1 MRIERVE
8 LRLIEL
14 PLVEPFETSFGK
26 ETNRKA
32 IIIALKSGG
41 ATGWGECVAGSGPWY
56 SYETVKTAWH
66 MLEDFIIPELLGRD
80 LSGPEAVSEKLS
92 RIRGHNMAKACVEMA
107 CWDLSAKLK
116 EVSLSKFLGGTK
128 EKIESGI
135 SIGIQKSITD
145 LLNLIEW
152 RLAQGYRR
160 IKIKI
165 KPGWDLEVVRQVREK
180 FADIMLMADANSAY
194 TLKDLALFKALD
206 EFNLIM
212 IEQPLDYD
220 DIVDHARLQKEIRTP
235 ICLDESIK
243 TTEDARKALEL
254 GSCKIINIKPGRV
267 GGFCNAKRIHDL
279 CRTRQIPVWCGGML
293 ETGIGRAHNVALAS
307 LDGFT
312 LPNDI
317 SASERYYK
325 QDLVEPPF
333 KLNADGTLNVPQGP
347 GIGVE
352 VLPDQLAKA
361 TLKRSSFAS

>member
-14 PLVEPFETSFGK
+14 ELVEPFETSFGR

-32 IIIALKSGG
+32 IIVALKSGG

-66 MLEDFIIPELLGRD
+66 VLEDHIIPELLGRE
-80 LSGPEAVSEKLS
+80 LAGPEVLIEKLA

-107 CWDLSAKLK
+107 FWDLTAKLK
-116 EVSLSKFLGGTK
+116 EVSLSKLLGGTK
-128 EKIESGI
+128 EEIESGI
-135 SIGIQKSITD
+135 SIGIQKSVSE
-145 LLNLIEW
+145 LLKVIER
-152 RLAQGYRR
+152 RLGQGYRR
-160 IKIKI
+160 VKIKI
-165 KPGWDLEVVRQVREK
+165 KPGWDLEVVRQVRQK
-180 FADIMLMADANSAY
+180 YPSTLLMADANSAY
-194 TLKDLALFKALD
+194 TLNDVALFKALD
-206 EFNLIM
+206 EFNLLM

-220 DIVDHARLQKEIRTP
+220 DLVDHATLQKELKTP

-243 TTEDARKALEL
+243 TPDDARKALEL
-254 GSCKIINIKPGRV
+254 GSGKIINIKPGRV
-267 GGFCNAKRIHDL
+267 GGFSNSKRIHDDCL
-279 CRTRQIPVWCGGML
+279 ARGVPVWCGGML

-307 LDGFT
+307 LPGFS

-325 QDLVEPPF
+325 HDLVEPPF
-333 KLNADGTLNVPQGP
+333 TLNPDGTIDVPRGP

-352 VLPDQLAKA
+352 VLHDQLAKA
-361 TLKRSSFAS
+361 TLKRTSFA